1 MNYKDQLAKLRT
13 EMLSDDHKAQ
23 IEYEMQSVERG
34 IENVRRQMSGET
46 NLTDTEP
53 GRHIFREQMELLTRP
68 IAAAQEEAKDLLTGS
83 QRGVKPTWTW
93 LILPVPAPKLAFLT
107 VRSILT
113 VRLAHRSVGRKA
125 NAICLEIG
133 NNVRMQ
139 TEFEKWARLTAA
151 HHSETGEPDVAK
163 VFERT
168 AKNMNVRQWN
178 ARKQKLTDI
187 ETLKWSKEE
196 KFHIGAKLL
205 EIAIVYGGGFF
216 ELEYINIRGK
226 TERQVF
232 LTDLCR
238 KMIEDCQTYLEVN
251 TPVLRPM
258 LCKPNP
264 WHYNTISKQYEG
276 GYFSLDVDL
285 IRAGV
290 WRHTNDLED
299 PLSMDTLRAA
309 NVVGNVPWQINEKAF
324 DLVEASQRQ
333 ASSLFDA
340 IPDSEPI
347 PLPARIDDDLWYEM
361 TKTQRSEHKKE
372 RANVH
377 TMNNRNQSKK
387 ESAARKMNIAS
398 EMKSLRHK
406 QLHFVQKFDSRLRL
420 YNVAP
425 DLNPQGDTIARGL
438 LQFSESEPL
447 GDRGLY
453 WMRVHLANMFG
464 EDKIS
469 FEDMQTWV
477 DDHHDLIVDAGRN
490 PLDGELFWRDA
501 DRQLEFYAVAREY
514 AEATALDNPESYRS
528 HLPCHQDGSN
538 NGLQLLSLLGR
549 DPTGAQLTNCSAS
562 LERYDIYQTTADLL
576 SQVVSRLAADGD
588 QIAHRWVGR
597 INRKTCKRAT
607 LTTPY
612 GVTPRGIQDQLIDD
626 GFVEGLEGTRMENA
640 GWLKGHLIDALEQ
653 TVIASRPIM
662 TYFQTV
668 ASTLAAADRP
678 LRWRTPTGSTVQQ
691 SYWNI
696 AKSDVKTVMGSY
708 FLWSQNPDGGLNKR
722 KQSHGSA
729 PNVIHSLD
737 AALLQ
742 KVVCRLSREGVSSLS
757 TVHDSF
763 AVHFRHV
770 DQMRDII
777 RQEAYSIFK
786 GDWLLDEFHRYV
798 QSNSPV
804 ELPEPPK
811 QGTFDINE
819 VLNAPYFFS

>member
-53 GRHIFREQMELLTRP
+53 GRHNFREQMDLLTRP
-68 IAAAQEEAKDLLTGS
+68 IAAAQEDAKDLLTGS

-93 LILPVPAPKLAFLT
+93 LILPVPAAKLAFLT

-290 WRHTNDLED
+290 WRHTNNLED

-333 ASSLFDA
+333 ASSF
-340 IPDSEPI
+340 
-347 PLPARIDDDLWYEM
+347 
-361 TKTQRSEHKKE
+361 
-372 RANVH
+372 
-377 TMNNRNQSKK
+377 
-387 ESAARKMNIAS
+387 
-398 EMKSLRHK
+398 
-406 QLHFVQKFDSRLRL
+406 
-420 YNVAP
+420 
-425 DLNPQGDTIARGL
+425 
-438 LQFSESEPL
+438 
-447 GDRGLY
+447 
-453 WMRVHLANMFG
+453 
-464 EDKIS
+464 
-469 FEDMQTWV
+469 
-477 DDHHDLIVDAGRN
+477 
-490 PLDGELFWRDA
+490 
-501 DRQLEFYAVAREY
+501 
-514 AEATALDNPESYRS
+514 
-528 HLPCHQDGSN
+528 
-538 NGLQLLSLLGR
+538 
-549 DPTGAQLTNCSAS
+549 
-562 LERYDIYQTTADLL
+562 
-576 SQVVSRLAADGD
+576 VSR
-588 QIAHRWVGR
+588 
-597 INRKTCKRAT
+597 
-607 LTTPY
+607 
-612 GVTPRGIQDQLIDD
+612 
-626 GFVEGLEGTRMENA
+626 
-640 GWLKGHLIDALEQ
+640 
-653 TVIASRPIM
+653 
-662 TYFQTV
+662 
-668 ASTLAAADRP
+668 
-678 LRWRTPTGSTVQQ
+678 
-691 SYWNI
+691 
-696 AKSDVKTVMGSY
+696 
-708 FLWSQNPDGGLNKR
+708 
-722 KQSHGSA
+722 
-729 PNVIHSLD
+729 
-737 AALLQ
+737 
-742 KVVCRLSREGVSSLS
+742 SSL
-757 TVHDSF
+757 
-763 AVHFRHV
+763 
-770 DQMRDII
+770 
-777 RQEAYSIFK
+777 
-786 GDWLLDEFHRYV
+786 
-798 QSNSPV
+798 P
-804 ELPEPPK
+804 
-811 QGTFDINE
+811 
-819 VLNAPYFFS
+819 